1 MPSKLRNGLLVYLSI
16 NCFYLL
22 PGVILF
28 NLSQGTPSFVPRF
41 ILAIYFVSLILF
53 YAIRLTYAHI
63 FLCAAFIPL
72 NVWQFA
78 KDKKK
83 LLFILSLLIAAVDIF
98 LNICWEQTGQWIVRQ

>member
-1 MPSKLRNGLLVYLSI
+1 MPQKIQNGLLLYLAI

-22 PGVILF
+22 PGAILF
-28 NLSQGTPSFVPRF
+28 YLSRGDPPFVPRF

-72 NVWQFA
+72 SILQFA

>member
-1 MPSKLRNGLLVYLSI
+1 MPSKLRNGLLLYLAI

-28 NLSQGTPSFVPRF
+28 NLSQGDPPFVPRF
-41 ILAIYFVSLILF
+41 ILEIYFFSLILF
-53 YAIRLTYAHI
+53 YAIRLTYLHI

-72 NVWQFA
+72 SIWQFV

-83 LLFILSLLIAAVDIF
+83 LLFIFSLLIAAVDIF